1 MSLFFYKSFQY
12 EYRKNEDSDSE
23 PKKDAVEEKRAE
35 DGRPEVDDE
44 DNKYRKKKGTEKLST
59 RLSIVVLL
67 FCFSIF
73 GLVLLMDNRLPKPLT
88 LTGLFFL
95 KSIDAR
101 NFFFQLSGHHL
112 YADKYLGYGNTSI

>member
-35 DGRPEVDDE
+35 DGSAQVDDE

-73 GLVLLMDNRLPKPLT
+73 GLVLLMDSRLPKPLT
-88 LTGLFFL
+88 LTG
-95 KSIDAR
+95 
-101 NFFFQLSGHHL
+101 
-112 YADKYLGYGNTSI
+112 